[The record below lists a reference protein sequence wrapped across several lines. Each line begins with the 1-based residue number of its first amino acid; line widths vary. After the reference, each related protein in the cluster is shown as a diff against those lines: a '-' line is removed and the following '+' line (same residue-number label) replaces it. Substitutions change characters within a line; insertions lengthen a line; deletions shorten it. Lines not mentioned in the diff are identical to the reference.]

1 MQSYGEKDPHTCI
14 VHHKI
19 PIHIF
24 QCYILHFLIA
34 YNIID
39 FIISSCY
46 TPLINTEE
54 LMKRTIIAILI
65 IMLAFTFSLSARSFA
80 PFLETEQGT
89 IALLHHTYQNG
100 NAYDPA
106 REFDFIAQ
114 GGQDNIYPFSRYT
127 VGATVNE
134 KHRVWFTYQPLRL
147 ETAVNFQ
154 DEVKI
159 GNQTFT
165 PSGVSPGIPM
175 ELTYSFPFYRGTYTY
190 DLLGKYEQAYL
201 GVGLALQIRNASIQ
215 FKAVDGSALYVGQN
229 VGLVPALAIY
239 SEYRFPFGL
248 TLSADIAG
256 SYANLAYI
264 NGADY
269 AFEGSILDASLR
281 MSYAVQEDL
290 SLFANARFFG
300 GTSNGTSKAGG
311 ETWTESEQKYT
322 KNNIASLTF
331 SAGLTYQL

>member
-1 MQSYGEKDPHTCI
+1 MEKCLAYNVFFEDQNQ
-14 VHHKI
+14 
-19 PIHIF
+19 IHIF
-24 QCYILHFLIA
+24 QCFTFLNYIA

-39 FIISSCY
+39 LIIFTLY
-46 TPLINTEE
+46 TPFINTEE
-54 LMKRTIIAILI
+54 FMKRTIIAILI
-65 IMLAFTFSLSARSFA
+65 VMIAFTFSLSARSFA
-80 PFLETEQGT
+80 PFIETEQGT
-89 IALLHHTYQNG
+89 IALIHHTYQNG
-100 NAYDPA
+100 TAYDPA
-106 REFDFIAQ
+106 REFNFITQ

-134 KHRVWFTYQPLRL
+134 KHRVWFTYQPLLL
-147 ETAVNFQ
+147 ETAVKFESAVN
-154 DEVKI
+154 I
-159 GNQTFT
+159 GASSF
-165 PSGVSPGIPM
+165 GAGDAM

-215 FKAVDGSALYVGQN
+215 FKAVDGSEMYVSQN

-290 SLFANARFFG
+290 SLFGNARFFG
-300 GTSNGTSKAGG
+300 GTSNGSSEAGG
-311 ETWTESEQKYT
+311 ETWTESKQKYT

-331 SAGLTYQL
+331 SVGLTYQI

>member
-1 MQSYGEKDPHTCI
+1 MEKRFFKHVSFI
-14 VHHKI
+14 IKI
-19 PIHIF
+19 PIHIYQYF
-24 QCYILHFLIA
+24 IYLYYIV

-39 FIISSCY
+39 LYIFPWY

-54 LMKRTIIAILI
+54 FMKRTTIAILI
-65 IMLAFTFSLSARSFA
+65 LMFALISSLSARSFA
-80 PFLETEQGT
+80 PFIETEQGT
-89 IALLHHTYQNG
+89 IALIHHTYENR
-100 NAYDPA
+100 NITDPP
-106 REFDFIAQ
+106 REFDFITQ

-134 KHRVWFTYQPLRL
+134 KHRVWFTYQPLLL
-147 ETAVNFQ
+147 ETAVKFESAVDIGASNFNAG
-154 DEVKI
+154 EA
-159 GNQTFT
+159 
-165 PSGVSPGIPM
+165 M

-190 DLLGKYEQAYL
+190 DLLGKYEEAYL

-215 FKAVDGSALYVGQN
+215 FKAVDGTDMYVSQN

-281 MSYAVQEDL
+281 MSYAVRENL

-300 GTSNGTSKAGG
+300 CTADGESEAGG
-311 ETWTESEQKYT
+311 ETWTESKQKYT
-322 KNNIASLTF
+322 KNNIASLSF

>member
-1 MQSYGEKDPHTCI
+1 
-14 VHHKI
+14 
-19 PIHIF
+19 
-24 QCYILHFLIA
+24 
-34 YNIID
+34 
-39 FIISSCY
+39 
-46 TPLINTEE
+46 
-54 LMKRTIIAILI
+54 
-65 IMLAFTFSLSARSFA
+65 
-80 PFLETEQGT
+80 
-89 IALLHHTYQNG
+89 
-100 NAYDPA
+100 
-106 REFDFIAQ
+106 FIAQ

-147 ETAVNFQ
+147 ETAVKFEAPVSIGAANFA
-154 DEVKI
+154 DE
-159 GNQTFT
+159 
-165 PSGVSPGIPM
+165 PM

-190 DLLGKYEQAYL
+190 DLLGKYEEAYL

-215 FKAVDGSALYVGQN
+215 FKAVDGGEMYVGQN

-239 SEYRFPFGL
+239 SEYRFSFGL

-269 AFEGSILDASLR
+269 EFEGSILDASLR

-300 GTSNGTSKAGG
+300 GTSNGSSEAGG
-311 ETWTESEQKYT
+311 ETWTESKQKYT

>member
-1 MQSYGEKDPHTCI
+1 
-14 VHHKI
+14 
-19 PIHIF
+19 
-24 QCYILHFLIA
+24 
-34 YNIID
+34 
-39 FIISSCY
+39 
-46 TPLINTEE
+46 
-54 LMKRTIIAILI
+54 MKRILPTILI
-65 IMLAFTFSLSARSFA
+65 VMSIFSFSLSANSFA
-80 PFLETEQGT
+80 PFIETEQGT

-100 NAYDPA
+100 TAYDPA

-134 KHRVWFTYQPLRL
+134 NHRVWFTYQPLRL
-147 ETAVNFQ
+147 ETAVKF
-154 DEVKI
+154 EAPVSI
-159 GNQTFT
+159 GASTFAAE
-165 PSGVSPGIPM
+165 PM
-175 ELTYSFPFYRGTYTY
+175 QLTYSFPFYRGTYTY

-215 FKAVDGSALYVGQN
+215 FKAVDGGEMYVSQN

-256 SYANLAYI
+256 SYANLAFI
-264 NGADY
+264 NGVDY
-269 AFEGSILDASLR
+269 EFEGSILDASLR

-300 GTSNGTSKAGG
+300 GTSNGSSEAGG
-311 ETWTESEQKYT
+311 ETWTESKQKYT